1 MDQGKY
7 QYKIQSIELEN
18 GNSFEPGRI
27 NVLVG
32 ANNCGKTQ
40 LLKDI
45 FGHITGNEVGIVAKK
60 IDSNC
65 PISWE
70 EIKNLIICKLLNKM
84 DRAIKTYFPVFT
96 RRTKWFYA
104 AEYRKFIKPL
114 AGK

>member
-45 FGHITGNEVGIVAKK
+45 FGHIIVVQLSRQKSK
-60 IDSNC
+60 H
-65 PISWE
+65 
-70 EIKNLIICKLLNKM
+70 
-84 DRAIKTYFPVFT
+84 
-96 RRTKWFYA
+96 
-104 AEYRKFIKPL
+104 FIMN
-114 AGK
+114 